1 MAACIDRF
9 GPLVWLLARRL
20 LANQAECEDAVQE
33 VFVEIWK
40 SAHRFDPSIA
50 SARAFVA
57 IIARRRLID
66 RGRMAQSRV
75 RGVVDVAELG
85 LAEPANAS
93 GVGGSGGGS
102 ARLDDDAA
110 ALRAALQELKPEQ
123 RELIELSFG
132 QGWTHQQIAERLN
145 QPLGT
150 VKTNIRRGLL
160 RLREIL
166 GSAANVANGRAG
178 RPSQI
183 GGAA

>member
-20 LANQAECEDAVQE
+20 LANQSECEDAVQE

-40 SAHRFDPSIA
+40 SAHRYDPAIA

-75 RGVVDVAELG
+75 RGVADVTELG
-85 LAEPANAS
+85 LAEP
-93 GVGGSGGGS
+93 VRGGP
-102 ARLDDDAA
+102 RLDDQAA
-110 ALRAALQELKPEQ
+110 GLRAALAELKPEQ

-166 GSAANVANGRAG
+166 GATANGAAG
-178 RPSQI
+178 I